1 MNKRLDSGLRRNDD
15 RKPEMIFFKGLIWRA
30 IMRRSYLILY
40 IIAIILIIT
49 GIRPSFAADY
59 QQIAGV
65 MDTRTT
71 FSDGKYSIEELVL
84 LARQRG
90 FNVLFI
96 NDHDRMAM
104 EYGLP
109 PLRNILKKT
118 VEQNSINKQGAVK
131 FIQAIREAEQK
142 YPDMIIIPGS
152 ETVPFY
158 YWTGNP
164 ITGGLTAHNHEKRLL
179 TVGMQNAEDYENLPI
194 LHNRFSLKY
203 ARNAIPEIIFF
214 SAAFIVALLMTFW
227 RGHFRIIG
235 IVSLILSVVF
245 ILNSS
250 AFRSSSPFDP
260 YHGDQKMAP
269 YQLVIDYVNAR
280 GGMTFWNY
288 PETKSGVRSMGPI
301 QVSTLPYPAALQES
315 RSYTGFAALYGENIT
330 LTEPGNIWDMTL
342 KEFCAGYRN
351 HPPWGISTAD
361 FHGEGK
367 GEDKLG
373 SYQTVFFVQEKTK
386 AGVMKALK
394 NGNMY
399 AYQGNVPQTL
409 KLDEFSLSSEDGQ
422 TRGISGDTINLNGS
436 PKIRIAISS
445 AGATQNS
452 VKVRLIRS
460 GTLINIFEEKL
471 PLQIEYMDQYYKPGE
486 KIYYRIDIR
495 GSGIVVSNPIFA
507 TFREDKK

>member
-1 MNKRLDSGLRRNDD
+1 
-15 RKPEMIFFKGLIWRA
+15 
-30 IMRRSYLILY
+30 MRRCYFILS
-40 IIAIILIIT
+40 IIAVLIPAIT
-49 GIRPSFAADY
+49 GIQPSFAADY
-59 QQIAGV
+59 QQVAGV

-71 FSDGKYSIEELVL
+71 FSDGSYSIEELVA

-109 PLRNILKKT
+109 PLRSILKKT

-131 FIQAIREAEQK
+131 FIRAIRDAEKK

-179 TVGMQNAEDYENLPI
+179 TVGMENPEDYENLPI
-194 LHNRFSLKY
+194 LHNSLSLKHVQ
-203 ARNAIPEIIFF
+203 NAIPELIFF

-227 RGHFRIIG
+227 RGLLRIIG
-235 IVSLILSVVF
+235 IVALILSVIF
-245 ILNSS
+245 TLNSS

-288 PETKSGVRSMGPI
+288 PETKSGVRKMGPI
-301 QVSTLPYPAALQES
+301 QVSTKPYPAALYES
-315 RSYTGFAALYGENIT
+315 RSYTGFAALYGENVT

-342 KEFCAGYRN
+342 KEHCAGYRSQ
-351 HPPWGISTAD
+351 PPWGIATAD

-373 SYQTVFFVQEKTK
+373 KFQTVFFVREKTK
-386 AGVMKALK
+386 SAVLKALR
-394 NGNMY
+394 NGSMY
-399 AYQGNVPQTL
+399 AYQGDVPQTM
-409 KLDEFSLSSEDGQ
+409 KLDEFSLSAADGQ
-422 TRGISGDTINLNGS
+422 TRGNSGDTINLNGF
-436 PKIRIAISS
+436 PKIRIAIS
-445 AGATQNS
+445 AGGATQSS

-460 GTLINIFEEKL
+460 GTLINTFEEKL
-471 PLQIEYMDQYYKPGE
+471 PFQLEHIDQYYKPGE
-486 KIYYRIDIR
+486 KIYYRLDIR
-495 GSGIVVSNPIFA
+495 GPGIIVSNPIFVS
-507 TFREDKK
+507 FREDKK

>member
-1 MNKRLDSGLRRNDD
+1 MNYRSTV
-15 RKPEMIFFKGLIWRA
+15 
-30 IMRRSYLILY
+30 MRRSYFVLYMIAFIL
-40 IIAIILIIT
+40 LIT

-59 QQIAGV
+59 QQFAGLL
-65 MDTRTT
+65 DTRTT

-84 LARQRG
+84 LARQGG

-96 NDHDRMAM
+96 NDHDRMVM

-109 PLRNILKKT
+109 PLRSVLKKT
-118 VEQNSINKQGAVK
+118 VEQNSINKQGAAK
-131 FIQAIREAEQK
+131 FIQAIREAEKK

-164 ITGGLTAHNHEKRLL
+164 ITGILTAHNHEKRLL
-179 TVGMQNAEDYENLPI
+179 TVGMENAEDYENLPI
-194 LHNRFSLKY
+194 LHNSLSLKNV
-203 ARNAIPEIIFF
+203 RNALPELILF
-214 SAAFIVALLMTFW
+214 SAAFIVALLLTFW
-227 RGHFRIIG
+227 RGLFRIIG
-235 IVSLILSVVF
+235 IAALILSAIF

-269 YQLVIDYVNAR
+269 YQLVIDYVNAK

-288 PETKSGVRSMGPI
+288 PETKSGVRKMGPI
-301 QVSTLPYPAALQES
+301 QVSTLPYPAALHES
-315 RSYTGFAALYGENIT
+315 RSYTGFAALYGENVT

-342 KEFCAGYRN
+342 KEYCAGYRA
-351 HPPWGISTAD
+351 HPPWGIATAD

-373 SYQTVFFVQEKTK
+373 KFQTVFFVKEKTK
-386 AGVMKALK
+386 AGVMKALR

-399 AYQGNVPQTL
+399 AYQGDVPQTL
-409 KLDEFSLSSEDGQ
+409 KLDEFSLSSADGQ
-422 TRGISGDTINLNGS
+422 TKGISGDTINLNGF
-436 PKIRIAISS
+436 PKIKIAISS
-445 AGATQNS
+445 GGAAQNS
-452 VKVRLIRS
+452 VKVRLTRS
-460 GTLINIFEEKL
+460 GALINTFEEKL

-495 GSGIVVSNPIFA
+495 GPGIIVSNPIFA

>member
-1 MNKRLDSGLRRNDD
+1 MMAGHHK
-15 RKPEMIFFKGLIWRA
+15 
-30 IMRRSYLILY
+30 ILY
-40 IIAIILIIT
+40 TIVVILLIM
-49 GIRPSFAADY
+49 GIGPSFASDY
-59 QQIAGV
+59 QQFPGV

-84 LARQRG
+84 LAKQRG

-109 PLRNILKKT
+109 PLRSILKKS
-118 VEQNSINKQGAVK
+118 VEQNSINKQGADK
-131 FIQAIREAEQK
+131 YIQAIREAEKK

-164 ITGGLTAHNHEKRLL
+164 ITGVLTAHNHEKRLL
-179 TVGMQNAEDYENLPI
+179 TVGMENAEDYENLPI
-194 LHNRFSLKY
+194 LHNSLSLKN
-203 ARNAIPEIIFF
+203 ARDAIPELIFF

-227 RGHFRIIG
+227 RGPLRITG
-235 IVSLILSVVF
+235 IVALILSVIF

-250 AFRSSSPFDP
+250 AFRGSSPFDP

-269 YQLVIDYVNAR
+269 YQLLIDYVNAK

-288 PETKSGVRSMGPI
+288 PETKSGVRKMGPI
-301 QVSTLPYPAALQES
+301 QVSTLPYPAALHES
-315 RSYTGFAALYGENIT
+315 RSYTGFAALYGENVT

-342 KEFCAGYRN
+342 KEHCAGYRS
-351 HPPWGISTAD
+351 HPPWGIATAD

-367 GEDKLG
+367 GEDELG
-373 SYQTVFFVQEKTK
+373 KFQTVFFVREKSK
-386 AGVMKALK
+386 SAVLKALR

-399 AYQGNVPQTL
+399 AYQGDVPQTM
-409 KLDEFSLSSEDGQ
+409 KLDEFSLSSTDGQ
-422 TRGISGDTINLNGS
+422 ARGISGDTINVRGFS
-436 PKIRIAISS
+436 KIKIAISS
-445 AGATQNS
+445 SGAAQNS

-460 GTLINIFEEKL
+460 GVLIGTFEEKL
-471 PLQIEYMDQYYKPGE
+471 PFQIEHVDQYSKQGE

-495 GSGIVVSNPIFA
+495 GPGIIVSNPIFA
-507 TFREDKK
+507 TFLEDKK

>member
-1 MNKRLDSGLRRNDD
+1 MNYWS
-15 RKPEMIFFKGLIWRA
+15 A
-30 IMRRSYLILY
+30 VVRRSYFILY
-40 IIAIILIIT
+40 MILIILVIM
-49 GIRPSFAADY
+49 GIPPSFAADY
-59 QQIAGV
+59 QQFAGL

-71 FSDGKYSIEELVL
+71 FSDGAYNIEELVL

-90 FNVLFI
+90 FNILFI

-118 VEQNSINKQGAVK
+118 VEQNSINKQGAIK
-131 FIQAIREAEQK
+131 FIQAIREAEKK

-164 ITGGLTAHNHEKRLL
+164 VTGDLTAHNHEKRLL
-179 TVGMQNAEDYENLPI
+179 TVGMENAEDYENLPI
-194 LHNRFSLKY
+194 LHNSLSLKH

-227 RGHFRIIG
+227 RGPLRITG
-235 IVSLILSVVF
+235 IVALILSVIF
-245 ILNSS
+245 TLNSS
-250 AFRSSSPFDP
+250 AFKSSSPFDP

-269 YQLVIDYVNAR
+269 YQLVIDYVNAK

-288 PETKSGVRSMGPI
+288 PETKSGVRKMGPI
-301 QVSTLPYPAALQES
+301 QVSTPPYPAALQES

-330 LTEPGNIWDMTL
+330 LTKPGNIWDITL
-342 KEFCAGYRN
+342 KEYCAGYRS
-351 HPPWGISTAD
+351 HPPWGIATAD

-367 GEDKLG
+367 GADKLG
-373 SYQTVFFVQEKTK
+373 SYQTVFFVREKTK
-386 AGVMKALK
+386 AGVLKALR

-399 AYQGNVPQTL
+399 AYQGNVPQMM
-409 KLDEFSLSSEDGQ
+409 KLDEFSLSSANGQ
-422 TRGISGDTINLNGS
+422 TRGISGDTIDLNGF

-445 AGATQNS
+445 GGAAQNS
-452 VKVRLIRS
+452 VKVHLIRS
-460 GTLINIFEEKL
+460 GTLINMFEEKL
-471 PLQIEYMDQYYKPGE
+471 PVQIEYIDQYFRPGE

-495 GSGIVVSNPIFA
+495 GPGAIVSNPIFA
-507 TFREDKK
+507 TFHEDKK